1 MKHEGLSLYQAKRM
15 AQRMANSIEQPVLI
29 YKQHSVT
36 GAKHFGIVNDRDAKD
51 WQIGASTRCV
61 YPRWA

>member
-1 MKHEGLSLYQAKRM
+1 MKREGLSLYQAKRAAQDM
-15 AQRMANSIEQPVLI
+15 ADKTEQKVLL

-36 GAKHFGIVNDRDAKD
+36 GAKHFGIVNARDAKD
-51 WQIGASTRCV
+51 WQIGASTRCA